1 MQIGNGPGR
10 NTVRVSWAG
19 VCRRSAGE
27 RVKVAKRAA
36 RAKAGQSLGRIL
48 LVEDDA
54 LIAMSIE
61 DALREAGVREVVVC
75 STSAEA
81 LAALRD
87 EKPDGMVLDVHLA
100 DRDDGWAIAELV
112 NSVGP
117 KPPRIVFSTGAPQD
131 IPPEIAELGPV
142 LEKPYAPSEL
152 IAALREPPRPGLLAR
167 LRNALA

>member
-1 MQIGNGPGR
+1 M
-10 NTVRVSWAG
+10 AL
-19 VCRRSAGE
+19 RSG
-27 RVKVAKRAA
+27 KRTAA
-36 RAKAGQSLGRIL
+36 RPLGHVL

-54 LIAMSIE
+54 MIAFALEGSLL
-61 DALREAGVREVVVC
+61 DAGAKSVTIC

-87 EKPDGMVLDVHLA
+87 HKPDALVLDVHLA

-131 IPPEIAELGPV
+131 IPTEIADLGPV
-142 LEKPYAPSEL
+142 LEKPYDHGEL
-152 IAALREPPRPGLLAR
+152 IAALRRPPRAGLIAR
-167 LRNALA
+167 IKDVLTKQESAAPEKG